1 MDRCGGP
8 SDPAV
13 DSVLRQPGW
22 LIDESPVALRPV
34 LADGLPFR
42 EANLRCLSGRVP
54 GTLSAPA
61 RVEPVG
67 GADPGAGRQ
76 SGRPDSNRRPF
87 GPKPNALP
95 GWATPRWDRR

>member
-13 DSVLRQPGW
+13 NSVLRQPGW

-42 EANLRCLSGRVP
+42 EANLRCLLDSVARGLSGCDNGRGVCVSNP
-54 GTLSAPA
+54 GRRDRGDRIRTDGLSSPKRMLYQA
-61 RVEPVG
+61 EL
-67 GADPGAGRQ
+67 
-76 SGRPDSNRRPF
+76 RPDLQRV
-87 GPKPNALP
+87 
-95 GWATPRWDRR
+95 